1 MKTNFKKLASS
12 AAVAAA
18 LATGS
23 MSAHAIITGVPGEAF
38 LVPFAVATPQGN
50 AALADP
56 IYGELDTIV
65 RIVVPASIGRDTV
78 LDFTAPHTS
87 PTNPVAGGAKE
98 LPEAAALAPDGGQ
111 NFIHWTFMDSR
122 SRHLLNGQFPVT
134 ADDVAVF
141 DWQNI
146 VTANQQVSGV
156 SGYLVFQTLAGFNG
170 EDANFSFFADAY
182 FVTGANQNGGFFDDF
197 WSSVNIP
204 ALPLAD
210 GADTTAA
217 PTLNNNVVVGAAT
230 LDTLVSPLVSGIR
243 TSIVDATNQWSV
255 VDLELANSTL
265 QPFGQVQQQVGS
277 LLVVWSDRNATNWA
291 SIGVDVFDNDENRC
305 SASITLPNELNLVWV
320 PSASVQEGG
329 GGGTGSNVFYNTSG
343 PSFLGNR
350 IGGSTATQGSLSYL
364 CAPIT
369 DDNNGITPLSFAE
382 SRLNGGFVKMRLP
395 EPKAAG
401 QTAVEASAA
410 AAFTI
415 NFNFGNTANPNPAFG
430 WVSETVLGHDR
441 GKFTQR

>member
-50 AALADP
+50 DALADP

-98 LPEAAALAPDGGQ
+98 LPEAAALAPNGGE
-111 NFIHWTFMDSR
+111 NIIHWTFMDSR
-122 SRHLLNGQFPVT
+122 SRHVLNGEFPVT

-182 FVTGANQNGGFFDDF
+182 FVTGANGNGFLDDF

-230 LDTLVSPLVSGIR
+230 LDTIVSPLVSGIR
-243 TSIVDATNQWSV
+243 TSIVDSTNQWSV
-255 VDLELANSTL
+255 VDLELANSLL
-265 QPFGQVQQQVGS
+265 QPFGQVQQTTGS

-291 SIGVDVFDNDENRC
+291 SIGVDVFDNEENRC
-305 SASITLPNELNLVWV
+305 SATISLPNELNLVWV
-320 PSASVQEGG
+320 PPASVQQGG
-329 GGGTGSNVFYNTSG
+329 GSGTGSNIFYNANG
-343 PSFLGNR
+343 PSFLNNK

-364 CAPIT
+364 CDPTAG
-369 DDNNGITPLSFAE
+369 DGITPFSFAE

-415 NFNFGNTANPNPAFG
+415 NFNFGTALNPNPQFG

>member
-38 LVPFAVATPQGN
+38 LVPFAVATT
-50 AALADP
+50 AAGEDP
-56 IYGELDTIV
+56 IYGELDTVV

-98 LPEAAALAPDGGQ
+98 LPEAAALEKG
-111 NFIHWTFMDSR
+111 NYIHWTFMDSS

-141 DWQNI
+141 DWQEI
-146 VTANQQVSGV
+146 VEANAQLSGV

-182 FVTGANQNGGFFDDF
+182 FTTGANGSGWDDF

-230 LDTLVSPLVSGIR
+230 LDTHVSPLVSGIR

-265 QPFGQVQQQVGS
+265 QPFGQSSQVMGS

-291 SIGVDVFDNDENRC
+291 NLGVDVFDADENRC
-305 SASITLPNELNLVWV
+305 SASISLPNELNLVWV
-320 PSASVQEGG
+320 PPVSKANGG
-329 GGGTGSNVFYNTSG
+329 GSGTGSNVFYNTGG
-343 PSFLGNR
+343 PSFLGNK
-350 IGGSTATQGSLSYL
+350 IDGSTATQGSLSYL
-364 CAPIT
+364 CNPSAGGVLPASWAA
-369 DDNNGITPLSFAE
+369 D
-382 SRLNGGFVKMRLP
+382 RLNGGFVKLRLP

-415 NFNFGNTANPNPAFG
+415 NLNFGTNSAADFG
-430 WVSETVLGHDR
+430 WASETVLGHDR